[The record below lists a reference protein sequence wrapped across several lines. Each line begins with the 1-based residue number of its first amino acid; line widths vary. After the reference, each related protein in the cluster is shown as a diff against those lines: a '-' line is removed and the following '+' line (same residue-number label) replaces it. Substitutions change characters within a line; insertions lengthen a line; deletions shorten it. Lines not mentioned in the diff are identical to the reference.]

1 MKPALDGFVLI
12 DKPAGPN
19 CREVLDALQRR
30 LGVRGLGHAGTLD
43 PLASGLLIVLL
54 GRAVR
59 LQQHFMQGR
68 KRYEACIRFGQ
79 SSATDDG
86 EGPFT
91 DVGPVPAD
99 LLLAVQALL
108 PRFLGPQMQEPPAVS
123 ALRVQGRR
131 AWQSARAGKPLSLP
145 ARSIT
150 MYALEARAASAP
162 DAVELSIECSSG
174 TYVRSL
180 ARDLGRALGCGAFVQ
195 SLRRTQ
201 CGVLHVA
208 DALPAEAI
216 SAADVRPIG
225 LALGDCVRV
234 DVDVA
239 DALRLHQGAVLELRM
254 PTGDG
259 PRFAWHA
266 GAPFCRLLEV
276 EGGVRSGGTLLP
288 LARCPAS
295 AQEFAHHFSKSGD
308 GDDTLLQGE

>member
-68 KRYEACIRFGQ
+68 KRYEAGIKFGQ
-79 SSATDDG
+79 TSATDDG

-91 DVGPVPAD
+91 DGGPVPPD
-99 LLLAVQALL
+99 LLTAVHALL
-108 PRFLGPQMQEPPAVS
+108 PRFIGPQLQEPPAMS

-131 AWQSARAGKPLSLP
+131 AWQSARAGKPLALRP
-145 ARSIT
+145 RSIT
-150 MYALEARAASAP
+150 MHSLEARASSEP
-162 DAVELSIECSSG
+162 DAVDISIECSSG

-180 ARDLGRALGCGAFVQ
+180 ARDLGRALGCGAWVK

-201 CGVLHVA
+201 CGVLRVE

-234 DVDVA
+234 DVEA
-239 DALRLHQGAVLELRM
+239 AEALRLHQGAVLELVV
-254 PTGDG
+254 PAGEG

-266 GAPFCRLLEV
+266 GAPFCRLLTV

-288 LARCPAS
+288 IARCPAS
-295 AQEFAHHFSKSGD
+295 AQEFAHHFSKGGG